1 MLLFKKKTDP
11 LYLALEEHTKRRL
24 QNLPCEEE
32 LQKLTFSAAFEA
44 KMQTLFARYRRHKKA
59 NRRALVALAACLA
72 LAVGVSAIPYPG
84 QTYLEFWNIDQN
96 KTQQVKEYI
105 MEYRQEHPT
114 GKNGK
119 PCPEY
124 NSLIDNTTAS
134 SIVGNPVLPQLVG
147 GTQLGVYGKI
157 TAKQPG
163 LDYVQYTLRV
173 YHAFVGSVGW
183 SRDLRVFVKGDTSD
197 GVTARLDVGSKV
209 VFLLKESNLAQ
220 KSYTPVEYEHGCF
233 LVEKGELYAFS
244 NQNSIS
250 AYDGKWVWS
259 LIWDVQRIRK
269 EMGLER

>member
-1 MLLFKKKTDP
+1 MLFFKKKHDP
-11 LYLALEEHTKRRL
+11 LYLALEEHTKL
-24 QNLPCEEE
+24 QLQKLPDEQE
-32 LQKLTFSAAFEA
+32 LQKLTFSATFEA
-44 KMQTLFARYRRHKKA
+44 KMLRLFARYRRHKKA
-59 NRRALVALAACLA
+59 NRRALVALAAAVA
-72 LAVGVSAIPYPG
+72 LVVGVSAIPYPG

-124 NSLIDNTTAS
+124 NSLGDNTTSS

-173 YHAFVGSVGW
+173 YHTFVGSLGW
-183 SRDLRVFVKGDTSD
+183 NRTLTVFVKGDTSD

-209 VFLLKESNLAQ
+209 VFLLKESDLAEN
-220 KSYTPVEYEHGCF
+220 SYTPVEYEHGCF

-259 LIWDVQRIRK
+259 LIWDIKKMRK
-269 EMGLER
+269 KMGLDL